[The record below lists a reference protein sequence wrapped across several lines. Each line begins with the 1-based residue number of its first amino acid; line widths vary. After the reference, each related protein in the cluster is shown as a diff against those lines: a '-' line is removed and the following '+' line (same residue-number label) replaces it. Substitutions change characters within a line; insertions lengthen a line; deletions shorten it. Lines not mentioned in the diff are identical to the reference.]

1 MEIVK
6 IPADALPPCIYR
18 ESADTILTEKIKY
31 VIHDSEFIIY
41 LANNLA
47 WPS

>member
-1 MEIVK
+1 MVIAK
-6 IPADALPPCIYR
+6 IPADALPPWIYR
-18 ESADTILTEKIKY
+18 ESADTILTEKVKY

-41 LANNLA
+41 WAKNLA